1 MRSAKL
7 PAVAT
12 WLLEH
17 FRCGSGSDCIEG
29 DLMEAYQSGR
39 SRAWYWKEV
48 LAAIV
53 IGFYDEIVTHPLL
66 ALRALSVGWATL
78 FLYSYGFELLS
89 VPLVKRSVAFSGYP
103 FFLLFGLTLSLCGL
117 FGCAASGWLVA
128 RLHRSQRVAMV
139 LLFSASLFIFQLQA
153 LPGIWRQTVD
163 ALTNT
168 RFLPYLMIGLERQFL
183 WPALILFGG
192 LWGATQP
199 SPPPTQNVTVIP

>member
-1 MRSAKL
+1 MRSSKP

-17 FRCGSGSDCIEG
+17 FRSGSENDYIRG
-29 DLMEAYQSGR
+29 DLMEAYEAGR
-39 SRAWYWKEV
+39 SRTWYWKEV

-53 IGFYDEIVTHPLL
+53 VGFRNEIATHPLL

-78 FLYSYGFELLS
+78 FLYGYGFELLS
-89 VPLVKRSVAFSGYP
+89 VPLVKRFVAFSGYP
-103 FFLLFGLTLSLCGL
+103 SFLLFGLTLSLCGL

-128 RLHRSQRVAMV
+128 WLHRSHRVAMV

-192 LWGATQP
+192 LWGASQP
-199 SPPPTQNVTVIP
+199 SPPPTQKITVIP